1 MTNANQEVKAT
12 EKLFVDS
19 IFFGIQSEGNYA
31 GYPCT
36 FVRLAEDNNGDEYSV
51 KEIVDEASSIAEE
64 HECYSIVITG
74 GEPTLQSLV
83 KKFIFDWLLVLT
95 EESNFLDTFVQI
107 ETDGS
112 NPAFFE
118 DGDWKRIAGSTHVV
132 CIPKADENTKQY
144 VKLSSSVIEN
154 VDEFRFCVSADPE
167 SPYHKVLK
175 NEEIQSLYSEHGE
188 ESLIPKKY
196 YLTPIVAYKESND
209 SIDQEK
215 TCANFVYAADSVV
228 SNSRYCL
235 SLPLRAFMR
244 ILFEGAF

>member
-1 MTNANQEVKAT
+1 MTDTNHEAKNA
-12 EKLFVDS
+12 EKLYVDS
-19 IFFGIQSEGNYA
+19 IFFGIQAEGNYA

-36 FVRLAEDNNGDEYSV
+36 FVRLAKDSDGDEYTV
-51 KEIVDEASSIAEE
+51 KEIVDEASSLAEE
-64 HECYSIVITG
+64 HDCYSIVITG
-74 GEPTLQSLV
+74 EEPTLQPFV
-83 KKFIFDWLLVLT
+83 KKLIFEWFLLLT

-167 SPYHKVLK
+167 SPYHHVLK
-175 NEEIQSLYSEHGE
+175 NEEIDSLYSEHGE
-188 ESLIPKKY
+188 DSLIPKKY
-196 YLTPIVAYKESND
+196 YLTPIVVYDESNN
-209 SIDQEK
+209 SVDQEK

-235 SLPLRAFMR
+235 SLPLRAF
-244 ILFEGAF
+244 IKVLFENAS